1 MKKALCS
8 TLSVLPL
15 VLASGTQGTVR
26 YGLPG
31 YLYVRARVRSSCHQ
45 GMLCRVYETPLSLR
59 CLIYHQGMLCRV
71 GRGVTRAT
79 VRKQGWRRMRSEA
92 SNALMRAKVTVTLVM
107 PRLLLLSASHARGSD
122 LFRGLQ

>member
-8 TLSVLPL
+8 TPSVLPL

-31 YLYVRARVRSSCHQ
+31 YLYVRARVRSSC
-45 GMLCRVYETPLSLR
+45 
-59 CLIYHQGMLCRV
+59 HQGMLCRV

>member
-8 TLSVLPL
+8 TPSVLPL

-31 YLYVRARVRSSCHQ
+31 YLYVLVRVRSSCHQ
-45 GMLCRVYETPLSLR
+45 GILCRVS
-59 CLIYHQGMLCRV
+59 C
-71 GRGVTRAT
+71 GVTRAT
-79 VRKQGWRRMRSEA
+79 VHKQGWRRMRSEA
-92 SNALMRAKVTVTLVM
+92 SNAMRAKVTVTLVM